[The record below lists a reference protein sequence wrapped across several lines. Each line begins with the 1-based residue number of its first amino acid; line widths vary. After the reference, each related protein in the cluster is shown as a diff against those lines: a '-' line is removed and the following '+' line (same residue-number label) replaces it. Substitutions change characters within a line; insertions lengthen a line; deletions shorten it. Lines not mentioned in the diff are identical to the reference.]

1 MTTTSPRT
9 IHDGGRYFEGP
20 RWHAGR
26 LWFVDCMARTL
37 NNLAALYL
45 YQGRHDDAE
54 PLLKRAV
61 TVFEKSLGP
70 TSPELVESLDN
81 LAALYKDK
89 GRTAEAAPIAKRA
102 AAIRARA
109 TGQKI

>member
-1 MTTTSPRT
+1 MA
-9 IHDGGRYFEGP
+9 EKLGP
-20 RWHAGR
+20 NNAS
-26 LWFVDCMARTL
+26 VAQAL

-54 PLLKRAV
+54 PLLKRSVA
-61 TVFEKSLGP
+61 VFEKALGP

-89 GRTAEAAPIAKRA
+89 GRTADAAPLAKRA